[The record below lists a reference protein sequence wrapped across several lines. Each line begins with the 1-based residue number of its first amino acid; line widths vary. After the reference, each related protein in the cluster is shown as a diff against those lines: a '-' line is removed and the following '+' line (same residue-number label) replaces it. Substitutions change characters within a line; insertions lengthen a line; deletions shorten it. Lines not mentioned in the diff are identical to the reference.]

1 MLEYW
6 DVYDKYGNKTGII
19 KTRSD
24 VWEQGEFHLGAAL
37 WIVNNKGEILIQ
49 KRASTKRRAPD
60 LWGNTVGSVISGET
74 GKQGLIR
81 EVREEIGITVNED
94 ELVFL
99 DRHIWSNNIND
110 NYVIIYD
117 FPIDKVIIQP
127 EEVSEVKWISI
138 DEMKKLIYKGTFMMN
153 DIKELDKI
161 IGFIEANLQKQVYV

>member
-1 MLEYW
+1 LLEYW